1 MEHYLIVKFRKDTDV
16 KIVYE
21 EIKGLFEKASEI
33 EGVKKADVF
42 LSSGKLRNNYDM
54 MIKVQMKKSTLQSFK
69 DSDLYREWEEKYS
82 KYISKTTVF
91 DS

>member
-16 KIVYE
+16 KKVYE
-21 EIKGLFEKASEI
+21 ELRTLFEKASKI

-54 MIKVQMKKSTLQSFK
+54 MIRIQMKKNALKAFES
-69 DSDLYREWEEKYS
+69 SDLYREWEEKYS
-82 KYISKTTVF
+82 ESISKTTVF